1 MVQKRKDGRRG
12 DNPLAAIIGYLRGV
26 YLTVAHTCSAHPQR
40 ATVPSAHLLRYTA
53 PRKVSSI
60 APWKRGVTL
69 FPAEAKGGQR
79 GGHTQPASLGGHE
92 PAAFH
97 RSSLQGHAEAAQLP
111 APNGAGPKGAGVR
124 HFLPAALAV
133 LFFCSPAPRH
143 TCTSHTTES
152 RPPPRKVRIQLRWTA
167 QAPQA
172 ATPGQPPEGESG
184 LNRFATGSAVR
195 EIIGRLI
202 CQIEAASRQTTAAA
216 GCRGC
221 DQKATSCPLQ
231 GSVLGAGA
239 ALPPLFASHGAGRRR
254 QRGRCCPSLASATEC
269 VAGAQSARKKATGV
283 DQPAAGTLQQS
294 AADMAEKKGPVGLD
308 SRNDLYS
315 RPARP
320 AGRRER
326 AAGHC
331 RARSATAQS
340 LAPRG
345 TCKQSAHERLHP
357 RSSLAPRQ
365 QQPRETRRV
374 EAG

>member
-12 DNPLAAIIGYLRGV
+12 DNPLAAIYVECTSLSRTHV
-26 YLTVAHTCSAHPQR
+26 VRTHKARPFRAHTSCGIRPPVRCHPSRPGSEASPFSQR
-40 ATVPSAHLLRYTA
+40 RRRAARGEDTHSPLPSGATNPPH
-53 PRKVSSI
+53 SI
-60 APWKRGVTL
+60 D
-69 FPAEAKGGQR
+69 PACRDTQRQHNCQRLTERAQR
-79 GGHTQPASLGGHE
+79 G
-92 PAAFH
+92 
-97 RSSLQGHAEAAQLP
+97 QGCAIFFPL
-111 APNGAGPKGAGVR
+111 
-124 HFLPAALAV
+124 LL
-133 LFFCSPAPRH
+133 LSCFFCSPAPRH

-269 VAGAQSARKKATGV
+269 VAGAQSAR
-283 DQPAAGTLQQS
+283 
-294 AADMAEKKGPVGLD
+294 
-308 SRNDLYS
+308 
-315 RPARP
+315 
-320 AGRRER
+320 
-326 AAGHC
+326 
-331 RARSATAQS
+331 
-340 LAPRG
+340 
-345 TCKQSAHERLHP
+345 
-357 RSSLAPRQ
+357 
-365 QQPRETRRV
+365 
-374 EAG
+374 

>member
-133 LFFCSPAPRH
+133 LVF
-143 TCTSHTTES
+143 
-152 RPPPRKVRIQLRWTA
+152 
-167 QAPQA
+167 
-172 ATPGQPPEGESG
+172 
-184 LNRFATGSAVR
+184 
-195 EIIGRLI
+195 
-202 CQIEAASRQTTAAA
+202 
-216 GCRGC
+216 
-221 DQKATSCPLQ
+221 
-231 GSVLGAGA
+231 
-239 ALPPLFASHGAGRRR
+239 LFARATTYLHIPHDGE
-254 QRGRCCPSLASATEC
+254 PAS
-269 VAGAQSARKKATGV
+269 S
-283 DQPAAGTLQQS
+283 P
-294 AADMAEKKGPVGLD
+294 
-308 SRNDLYS
+308 
-315 RPARP
+315 
-320 AGRRER
+320 
-326 AAGHC
+326 
-331 RARSATAQS
+331 
-340 LAPRG
+340 
-345 TCKQSAHERLHP
+345 
-357 RSSLAPRQ
+357 
-365 QQPRETRRV
+365 
-374 EAG
+374 